1 MYIFNIKIGLVIMHV
16 WYNFASN
23 KNYLEIRAETNTAFA
38 CSNSH
43 LLNERI
49 VEYLIKIN

>member
-1 MYIFNIKIGLVIMHV
+1 MIPINPVFIIKFQGEELLIT
-16 WYNFASN
+16 
-23 KNYLEIRAETNTAFA
+23 RAETNTAFA